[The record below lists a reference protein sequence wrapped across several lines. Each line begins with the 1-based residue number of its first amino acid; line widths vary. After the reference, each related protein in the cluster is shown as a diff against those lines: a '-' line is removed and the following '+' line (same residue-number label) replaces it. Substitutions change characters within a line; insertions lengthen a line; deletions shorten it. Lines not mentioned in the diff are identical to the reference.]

1 MAKKSIEKDT
11 EQKKS
16 AGRMFL
22 NFLMYGGWF
31 LILVVGLVGYVLVTS
46 N

>member
-1 MAKKSIEKDT
+1 MAKNSTDNGT
-11 EQKKS
+11 DQKKTI
-16 AGRMFL
+16 GRMLL

-31 LILVVGLVGYVLVTS
+31 LIIIVGLVGYMLVAS